1 MQFRKLKWRKKMK
14 NIKEK
19 AKKLKDK
26 VSKRAESRESQIDKI
41 TNTTLEEQRRE
52 ILNKGKKFK
61 YPVQYSKNRLVVN
74 ALVIAGVI
82 LITGAILLWYQLYRV
97 QNASEF
103 IYRFT
108 AILPFPVAKVDGEKA
123 LYSDYLMEY
132 RANMQIANAKKDEI
146 EGANNTNALSTLN
159 KSKAMKNAIAN
170 AYAQKIARELGI
182 SVSDKE
188 ISEVFDA
195 QRKTQNTEL
204 TESALYKIAADN
216 YGLSPNEYRRM
227 FIELPLIRRKVTTQI
242 DKNADKLKNEVS
254 KYLSEN
260 SNNFSKAVEYF
271 GDKIE
276 YSKPGKVRKTNI
288 DGGRSRIAAG
298 LKVGEVSKPFI
309 SNSGDGYYIVKLIEK
324 TDNEVN
330 YESIKIKFAEFNK
343 QLEQLEKDGKIQKY
357 IKVD

>member
-1 MQFRKLKWRKKMK
+1 MRFRKLKRRKKMK

-19 AKKLKDK
+19 AKKIRDK

-61 YPVQYSKNRLVVN
+61 YPVQYSKNRLVGN
-74 ALVIAGVI
+74 ASIIALVI
-82 LITGAILLWYQLYRV
+82 LITGLGSLLYQLYKA
-97 QNASEF
+97 QNTSEF

-108 AILPFPVAKVDGEKA
+108 VIPFPVAKVDGEIA
-123 LYSDYLMEY
+123 LYRDYLMEY

-170 AYAQKIARELGI
+170 AYAQKIARELRI

-227 FIELPLIRRKVTTQI
+227 FIELPLLRRKVTTQI

-288 DGGRSRIAAG
+288 DGGRAKAAAN
-298 LKVGEVSKPFI
+298 LNIGESSKPFI

-324 TDNEVN
+324 TDNEVS
-330 YESIKIKFAEFNK
+330 YESIKIKFTEFNK

>member
-1 MQFRKLKWRKKMK
+1 MK
-14 NIKEK
+14 SIKEK

-61 YPVQYSKNRLVVN
+61 YPVQYSKNRLVIN

-159 KSKAMKNAIAN
+159 KSKAMKNVIAN

-242 DKNADKLKNEVS
+242 DKKADKLKNEVS

-288 DGGRSRIAAG
+288 DGGRSKIAAG

-330 YESIKIKFAEFNK
+330 YESIKIKFTEFNK

>member
-1 MQFRKLKWRKKMK
+1 MRFRKLKRRKKMK

-19 AKKLKDK
+19 AKKIRDK

-61 YPVQYSKNRLVVN
+61 YPVQYSKNRLVGN
-74 ALVIAGVI
+74 ASIIALVI
-82 LITGAILLWYQLYRV
+82 LITGLGSLLYQLYKA
-97 QNASEF
+97 QNTSEF

-108 AILPFPVAKVDGEKA
+108 VIPFPVAKVDGEIA
-123 LYSDYLMEY
+123 LYRDYLMEY

-170 AYAQKIARELGI
+170 AYAQKIARELRI

-242 DKNADKLKNEVS
+242 DKKADKLKDEVS

-276 YSKPGKVRKTNI
+276 YSKPGKVLKTNI
-288 DGGRSRIAAG
+288 DGGRSKIAAG

-324 TDNEVN
+324 TDNEVS
-330 YESIKIKFAEFNK
+330 YESIKIKFTEFNK

-357 IKVD
+357 IKID

>member
-1 MQFRKLKWRKKMK
+1 MRFRKLKRRKKMK

-19 AKKLKDK
+19 AKKIRDK

-61 YPVQYSKNRLVVN
+61 YPVQYSKNRLVGN
-74 ALVIAGVI
+74 ASIIALVI
-82 LITGAILLWYQLYRV
+82 LITGLGSLLYQLYKA
-97 QNASEF
+97 QNTSEF

-108 AILPFPVAKVDGEKA
+108 VIPFPVAKVDGEIA
-123 LYSDYLMEY
+123 LYRDYLMEY

-170 AYAQKIARELGI
+170 AYAQKIARELRI

-276 YSKPGKVRKTNI
+276 YSKPGKVLKTNI
-288 DGGRSRIAAG
+288 DGGRSKIAAG

-324 TDNEVN
+324 TDNEVS
-330 YESIKIKFAEFNK
+330 YESIKIKFTEFNK

>member
-14 NIKEK
+14 SIKEK

-26 VSKRAESRESQIDKI
+26 VSKRTESRESQIDKI

-61 YPVQYSKNRLVVN
+61 YPVQYSKNRLVGN
-74 ALVIAGVI
+74 ASIIALVI
-82 LITGAILLWYQLYRV
+82 LITGLGSLLYQLYKA
-97 QNASEF
+97 QNTSEF

-108 AILPFPVAKVDGEKA
+108 VIPFPVAKVDGEIA
-123 LYSDYLMEY
+123 LYRDYLMEY

-227 FIELPLIRRKVTTQI
+227 FIELPLLRRKVTTQI

-288 DGGRSRIAAG
+288 DGGRAKAAAN
-298 LKVGEVSKPFI
+298 LNIGESSKPFI

-324 TDNEVN
+324 TDNEVS
-330 YESIKIKFAEFNK
+330 YESIKIKFTEFNK

>member
-1 MQFRKLKWRKKMK
+1 MRFRKLKRRKKMK

-19 AKKLKDK
+19 AKKIRDK

-61 YPVQYSKNRLVVN
+61 YPVQYSKNRLVGN
-74 ALVIAGVI
+74 ASIIALVI
-82 LITGAILLWYQLYRV
+82 LITGLGSLLYQLYKA
-97 QNASEF
+97 QNTSEF

-108 AILPFPVAKVDGEKA
+108 VIPFPVAKVDGEIA
-123 LYSDYLMEY
+123 LYRDYLMEY

-170 AYAQKIARELGI
+170 AYAQKIARELRI

-242 DKNADKLKNEVS
+242 DKKADKLKDEVS

-288 DGGRSRIAAG
+288 DGGRAKAAAN
-298 LKVGEVSKPFI
+298 LNVGESSKPFI

-324 TDNEVN
+324 TDNEVS
-330 YESIKIKFAEFNK
+330 YESIKIKFTEFNK

>member
-1 MQFRKLKWRKKMK
+1 MK

-74 ALVIAGVI
+74 ALVIAGII
-82 LITGAILLWYQLYRV
+82 LITGAILLWCQLYKA
-97 QNASEF
+97 QNTGEF

-108 AILPFPVAKVDGEKA
+108 TVIPFPVAKVDGEKA

-242 DKNADKLKNEVS
+242 DKKADKLKNEVS

-288 DGGRSRIAAG
+288 DGGRSKIAAG

-330 YESIKIKFAEFNK
+330 YESIKIKFTEFNK

>member
-1 MQFRKLKWRKKMK
+1 MK

>member
-1 MQFRKLKWRKKMK
+1 MR
-14 NIKEK
+14 NIREK

-26 VSKRAESRESQIDKI
+26 VSKRTESRESQIDKI
-41 TNTTLEEQRRE
+41 TNITLEEQRRE

-108 AILPFPVAKVDGEKA
+108 AILPFPVAKVDGEKV

-227 FIELPLIRRKVTTQI
+227 FIELPLIRRKVTAQI

-288 DGGRSRIAAG
+288 DGGRSKIAAG

-309 SNSGDGYYIVKLIEK
+309 SNLGDGYYIVKLIEK
-324 TDNEVN
+324 TDNEVS
-330 YESIKIKFAEFNK
+330 YESIKIKFTEFNK

>member
-1 MQFRKLKWRKKMK
+1 MR
-14 NIKEK
+14 NIREK

-26 VSKRAESRESQIDKI
+26 VSKRTESRESQIDKI
-41 TNTTLEEQRRE
+41 TNITLEKQRRE

-108 AILPFPVAKVDGEKA
+108 AILPFPVAKVDGEKV
-123 LYSDYLMEY
+123 LYSDYLIEY

-288 DGGRSRIAAG
+288 DGGRSKIAAG

-324 TDNEVN
+324 TDNEVS
-330 YESIKIKFAEFNK
+330 YESIKIKFTEFSK

-357 IKVD
+357 IKFD